1 MSELVGGVRYPLF
14 LDLRDRRVLVVGGG
28 PVALEKAREL
38 AAHGA
43 ALCVVSPE
51 LSPELAALAAEVR
64 QRGFEPSDVDCA
76 YFVIAA
82 APPPVNREVRRA
94 AEVRA
99 RFVVAVDDVESC
111 TAYGAA
117 RLVRGGISVAISS
130 DGRAPALVALLRRAI
145 EAVLPD
151 ELEAWTAI
159 AEAKRGEWK
168 ARGIPFVERRPLLL
182 RALGELYDAPGGEVR
197 S

>member
-1 MSELVGGVRYPLF
+1 MSAHSGGVRYPLF
-14 LDLRDRRVLVVGGG
+14 LDLRGRRVLVVGGG
-28 PVALEKAREL
+28 PVALEKAHEV

-43 ALCVVSPE
+43 ELCVVSPE
-51 LSPELAALAAEVR
+51 LRPGLAELAAEVR
-64 QRGFEPSDVDCA
+64 QRDFEPSDVDDA

-94 AEVRA
+94 AEARA
-99 RFVVAVDDVESC
+99 RFIVAVDDVESC

-151 ELEAWTAI
+151 DLEAWTAI
-159 AEAKRGEWK
+159 AEAKRDEWK
-168 ARGIPFVERRPLLL
+168 AKGIPFVERRPLLL
-182 RALGELYDAPGGEVR
+182 RALGELYATPRSEV
-197 S
+197 SS

>member
-1 MSELVGGVRYPLF
+1 MSAHPSGVRYPLF
-14 LDLRDRRVLVVGGG
+14 LDLRGRKVLVVGGG
-28 PVALEKAREL
+28 PVAFEKASEL
-38 AAHGA
+38 SAHGA
-43 ALCVVSPE
+43 ELCVVSPE
-51 LSPELAALAAEVR
+51 LRPGLAELAAEVR
-64 QRGFEPSDVDCA
+64 QREFEPSDVDDA
-76 YFVIAA
+76 FFAIAA

-94 AEVRA
+94 AEARA

-159 AEAKRGEWK
+159 AEAKRSEWK
-168 ARGIPFVERRPLLL
+168 AQGVPFLERRPLLL
-182 RALGELYDAPGGEVR
+182 RALGELYESPRNEV
-197 S
+197 SS

>member
-1 MSELVGGVRYPLF
+1 MSPASGVRYPLF
-14 LDLRDRRVLVVGGG
+14 LDLRARRVLVVGGG

-38 AAHGA
+38 VAHGA
-43 ALCVVSPE
+43 ELRVVSPE
-51 LSPELAALAAEVR
+51 LRPELSTLAAEVHLR
-64 QRGFEPSDVDCA
+64 AFEPNDVDDA
-76 YFVIAA
+76 YFVVAA

-94 AEVRA
+94 AEARA

-111 TAYGAA
+111 TAFGAA

-145 EAVLPD
+145 EAVLPE

-168 ARGIPFVERRPLLL
+168 DQGIPFVERRPLLL
-182 RALGELYDAPGGEVR
+182 RALAELYDAPGSEVR